1 MAASRDPV
9 ARCSCCQPHRIYT
22 DYWAT
27 AERPVEQS
35 QNGRT
40 AAKLQPR
47 QKTMRRNTS
56 SCGGNE
62 TNKQAPCAVN
72 VSFWFGFF
80 LRTCCCCCLF
90 LPICVSCFMLR
101 SVELPEIYMYRC
113 MFWLLSIYLVWLR
126 TFLLQVKRFQNY
138 CIDPFLF
145 YRKQIII
152 QITYC
157 LNPWRGRWSPKW

>member
-1 MAASRDPV
+1 MAETITKRGSGQQNKNPGRKIISEMWKYSQKVHDESKRWIKTKKKTCSLMTLCIRIGMAAGRDPV

-40 AAKLQPR
+40 AAKLRPR

-62 TNKQAPCAVN
+62 TNKQAPCALN
-72 VSFWFGFF
+72 VSFWTWSVF
-80 LRTCCCCCLF
+80 LH
-90 LPICVSCFMLR
+90 
-101 SVELPEIYMYRC
+101 
-113 MFWLLSIYLVWLR
+113 LL
-126 TFLLQVKRFQNY
+126 LLLLISANL
-138 CIDPFLF
+138 C
-145 YRKQIII
+145 
-152 QITYC
+152 
-157 LNPWRGRWSPKW
+157 